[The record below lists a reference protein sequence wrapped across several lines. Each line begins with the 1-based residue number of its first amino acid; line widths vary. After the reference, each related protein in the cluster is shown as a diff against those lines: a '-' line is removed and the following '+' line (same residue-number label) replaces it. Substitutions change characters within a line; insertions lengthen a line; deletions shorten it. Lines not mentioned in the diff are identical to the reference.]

1 MISLRL
7 ILEDE
12 DGNLRAVQA
21 KISVRSSYVLMCSI
35 GVSL

>member
-1 MISLRL
+1 MISLRS

-12 DGNLRAVQA
+12 DGNLRAVHA
-21 KISVRSSYVLMCSI
+21 KISVGSSSVLMCSV